1 MLDQDGKKIFYSDEE
16 NNFDLPLELIQDI
29 YDKNEAGI
37 VLNSREDIEDHDEVK
52 EENFINEAFEDHE
65 DDKEENFIN
74 ETFEDHEEVK
84 EENIEDHEEEIDL
97 SNENK
102 YDSYYLERI
111 DEVEDLLDEIC
122 ESIPAYA
129 FEHLNGGIIL
139 TEDIKYHEESYADD
153 LLIMGEYQRSI
164 LGNMIKIYYG
174 SFMEMYRFSSRDR
187 LREKLEEVLLHEF
200 THHLEFLANEWGLVI
215 EDKKFLEEY
224 RKGKNNE

>member
-1 MLDQDGKKIFYSDEE
+1 MLDPDGRKIFYSDGE
-16 NNFDLPLELIQDI
+16 NNFDLPLDLIEEI
-29 YDKNEAGI
+29 YEKNEDDTK
-37 VLNSREDIEDHDEVK
+37 LNSSEGFEIPKEDK
-52 EENFINEAFEDHE
+52 EEGSINEAFKDYEKAQEESKEDT
-65 DDKEENFIN
+65 DLKDEEN
-74 ETFEDHEEVK
+74 
-84 EENIEDHEEEIDL
+84 
-97 SNENK
+97 

-111 DEVEDLLDEIC
+111 DEVEEILEDIC
-122 ESIPAYA
+122 ESIPSYA
-129 FEHLNGGIIL
+129 FDHLNGGIIL
-139 TEDIKYHEESYADD
+139 SEDKKYHEESRADD

-174 SFMEMYRFSSRDR
+174 SFMEMYRYSSREI